1 MDKLLV
7 GLVVYFLASYNSVF
21 SQVNLSVS
29 VGVNYSNF
37 DLSLFPQVSQNVT
50 DQYHYTV
57 AFGYPLFNLGIGI
70 EYSLNSISLY
80 SGLKMSDRV
89 SVTILLVSLH
99 TMIIWFILILSWSC
113 RP

>member
-37 DLSLFPQVSQNVT
+37 DLSLFPQVSQMS
-50 DQYHYTV
+50 Q
-57 AFGYPLFNLGIGI
+57 I
-70 EYSLNSISLY
+70 SII
-80 SGLKMSDRV
+80 
-89 SVTILLVSLH
+89 ILLHLD
-99 TMIIWFILILSWSC
+99 ILYLILVLELSTV
-113 RP
+113 